1 MDMMEQVCRLNID
14 YLCEEQYERM
24 QFRATQKHFC
34 IPSNDDALQSKIP
47 AERAEIVC
55 VQQLNIRLYHL
66 SEFQSVLCSRPQH
79 HQHTPRE
86 YSTAVMFRLH
96 TIMDTS

>member
-1 MDMMEQVCRLNID
+1 MEQVCRLNID
-14 YLCEEQYERM
+14 YLCEEQYERL

-66 SEFQSVLCSRPQH
+66 SEFVRPLLQTTASPT
-79 HQHTPRE
+79 HT
-86 YSTAVMFRLH
+86 T
-96 TIMDTS
+96 